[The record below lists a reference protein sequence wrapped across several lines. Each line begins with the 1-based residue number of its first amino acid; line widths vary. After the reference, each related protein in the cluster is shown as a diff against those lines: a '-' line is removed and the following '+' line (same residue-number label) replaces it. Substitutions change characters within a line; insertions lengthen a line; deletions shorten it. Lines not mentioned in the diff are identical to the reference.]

1 MAFNWEIVGD
11 KIFGILA
18 SAGYGIQMRDDKGQA
33 TSDPHKAT
41 RFLATIKCIDSETE
55 TYNVLIGVHDEGSY
69 SHLDFRTPNSISDK
83 DFKAISK
90 IKDSIQTNLGDIEG
104 LKINWTPF
112 GSKIS
117 LKDDPVKTISESKD
131 ISKVYGTTKSSF
143 QKVGESKLIIRHTD
157 SIDESKK
164 GSRWRKI
171 RAVFIETKAGE
182 RFKYQH
188 PHISGARAI
197 ARHLSEGG
205 STNDLIGR
213 GIANLSDDYMHL
225 KHANGLL
232 RHAGKQDYSM
242 HIKGAMKDINHDLRR
257 LSGPRGYKSAN
268 SLITKPGNDIDATD
282 KLSKQLLIDC
292 NCTNDSDK
300 LALETAARYLVSKDT
315 VPDWLE
321 PMLYSLRDKLND
333 QDSIDKIMDI
343 LRDISKGKI
352 PNVSQIKWVTDL
364 AKEFK
369 QNPEVDRIKQL
380 SGI

>member
-1 MAFNWEIVGD
+1 MAFNWNIVGD

-18 SAGYGIQMRDDKGQA
+18 SAGFGIQMRDDKGQA

-55 TYNVLIGVHDEGSY
+55 SYNVLIGVHDEGAY

-83 DFKAISK
+83 DFKAIAN
-90 IKDSIQTNLGDIEG
+90 IKNSIQTNLGDIEG

-117 LKDDPVKTISESKD
+117 LKDDPVKNISESKD
-131 ISKVYGTTKSSF
+131 IGKVYGTTKSSF

-157 SIDESKK
+157 SIDESKQ

-225 KHANGLL
+225 KRANSLL
-232 RHAGKQDYSM
+232 KHAGKQDYSM
-242 HIKGAMKDINHDLRR
+242 NIKGAMQDINHDLRR

-292 NCTNDSDK
+292 SCNDESDK
-300 LALETAARYLVSKDT
+300 LALETAAKYLVNT
-315 VPDWLE
+315 NNIPTWLE
-321 PMLYSLRDKLND
+321 PMLHNLSDKLSD
-333 QDSIDKIMDI
+333 QNNINKIMNI
-343 LRDISKGKI
+343 LQDISRGKV
-352 PNVSQIKWVTDL
+352 PDVSQLKWVTDL